1 MEGFVG
7 SSVVGVEYPP
17 GFQLGDGAFDD
28 VAELVDAGVEL
39 FAVVGEVVA
48 GGFADGG
55 DHPGADIG
63 FVGDEGLG
71 WQGLEQATG
80 SQGGQVVGGAGLGGE
95 IQARFPD
102 RVQATWM
109 VTPVVWCLPEY
120 SSGRDR
126 QDQHGS
132 SVPSMTYGVLGC
144 SSSTVV
150 VQVAVIA
157 ARTGVSALM
166 VRETVG

>member
-80 SQGGQVVGGAGLGGE
+80 SQGGQVVGGAGAGWGDPGQVSGQGAGDLDGDPGGVVFAGV
-95 IQARFPD
+95 QLRAGSPGPAR
-102 RVQATWM
+102 Q
-109 VTPVVWCLPEY
+109 
-120 SSGRDR
+120 
-126 QDQHGS
+126 Q
-132 SVPSMTYGVLGC
+132 C
-144 SSSTVV
+144 SL
-150 VQVAVIA
+150 
-157 ARTGVSALM
+157 R
-166 VRETVG
+166 